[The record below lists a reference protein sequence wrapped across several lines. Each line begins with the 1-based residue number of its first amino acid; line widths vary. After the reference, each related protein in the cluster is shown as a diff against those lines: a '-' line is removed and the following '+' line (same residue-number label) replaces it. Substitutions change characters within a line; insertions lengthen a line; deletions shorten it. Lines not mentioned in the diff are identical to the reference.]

1 MPCPIGLAT
10 LVPKSRQTFFPPPL
24 VVCTR
29 PLPPPCPCLLAQDEI
44 DALCGERGSGG
55 ENESTVRVKNEL
67 LGQMDGVTSSSTA
80 DKLVLVL
87 AATNR
92 PWALD
97 EAFRRR

>member
-1 MPCPIGLAT
+1 
-10 LVPKSRQTFFPPPL
+10 
-24 VVCTR
+24 
-29 PLPPPCPCLLAQDEI
+29 
-44 DALCGERGSGG
+44 
-55 ENESTVRVKNEL
+55 VRVKNEL
-67 LGQMDGVTSSSTA
+67 LGQMDGVSSTSTA

>member
-1 MPCPIGLAT
+1 
-10 LVPKSRQTFFPPPL
+10 V
-24 VVCTR
+24 
-29 PLPPPCPCLLAQDEI
+29 QDEI
-44 DALCGERGSGG
+44 DALCGERGSG
-55 ENESTVRVKNEL
+55 EHEATVRVKNEL